1 MTEQRFKPLD
11 LGGRMPFAKGGTG
24 ECFRLN
30 EDTILKLYY
39 EGFPTRRILREKD
52 GARAA
57 LVAGVPTAIS
67 YDMVQVGNRQ
77 GVVYELVQGKTLS
90 EVIAL
95 TPERAMELGGVLAGI
110 ARTLH
115 NAEVKK
121 TGLPSPTEPIR
132 MELPKVDYAS
142 EETVRRISDFMDALD
157 EEHHYVHG
165 DFHPNNVIMTAAG
178 PMLIDMGGF
187 STGCPVFDL
196 ATLRFNLFES
206 PEAKKEGR
214 SSFNGLTHEEAS
226 AFWQGFLQ
234 VYFEDG
240 MDAYATERLHK
251 VTLLKK
257 LRFERLY
264 GRGFAEE
271 YCEAVRREVLSTF
284 GSERE

>member
-11 LGGRMPFAKGGTG
+11 LGGLQPFAKGGTG

-67 YDMVQVGNRQ
+67 FDMVQVGSRQ

-90 EVIAL
+90 EIIAL
-95 TPERAMELGGVLAGI
+95 TPERAAELGGVLAGI

-115 NAEVKK
+115 NAEVK
-121 TGLPSPTEPIR
+121 TSDLPSPTEPIR
-132 MELPKVDYAS
+132 RELPKVDYAS

-157 EEHHYVHG
+157 EEHQYVHG
-165 DFHPNNVIMTAAG
+165 DFHPNNVIMAAAG

-187 STGCPVFDL
+187 SLGCPVFDL
-196 ATLRFNLFES
+196 ATLRFSLFES
-206 PEAKKEGR
+206 PEAEKRGR
-214 SSFNGLTHEEAS
+214 SSFNGLTHEEAL
-226 AFWQGFLQ
+226 AFWQGFQ
-234 VYFEDG
+234 QSYFDDG
-240 MDAYATERLHK
+240 ADAYAMDRLHK

-264 GRGFAEE
+264 GRGFSEN

-284 GSERE
+284 GREGE